1 VQPELHSAPLG
12 VVEERWWARAIR
24 VRRSVLLGLLLP
36 PTATVTAAALA
47 VSRAAV
53 RVPVTTRIV
62 ALVGRATMR
71 AATSRGATT
80 AGSGVSY
87 EGRRWWW
94 WWCWR
99 GTDDVVEVDLLK
111 KKQRAGLCKS
121 RKWLA
126 QLDVGHHG
134 AELVTEAP

>member
-1 VQPELHSAPLG
+1 
-12 VVEERWWARAIR
+12 
-24 VRRSVLLGLLLP
+24 VRRSVLLGLLLS
-36 PTATVTAAALA
+36 PTAAAAALA

-53 RVPVTTRIV
+53 RVPVTTRIA
-62 ALVGRATMR
+62 ALVGCATRR

-80 AGSGVSY
+80 AKSGVSY

-94 WWCWR
+94 WCWC
-99 GTDDVVEVDLLK
+99 GAGDAVKVDLLK